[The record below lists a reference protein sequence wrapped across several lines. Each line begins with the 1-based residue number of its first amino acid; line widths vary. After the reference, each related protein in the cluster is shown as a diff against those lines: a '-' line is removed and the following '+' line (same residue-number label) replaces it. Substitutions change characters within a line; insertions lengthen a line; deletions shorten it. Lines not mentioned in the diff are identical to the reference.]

1 MATEG
6 VRFDDESGVFASN
19 CFPVRSIFGHGYDG
33 GGAWLIA
40 HRAEQRRRFKAV
52 LCTKPRTYSRIREE
66 RKKTERLGT
75 TLDGQRFDEDEAE
88 EEEAA
93 TLDGFFLMKQC
104 CVEDPS
110 DLCSINIAGK
120 ELSEVKEDD
129 FSLFDNVAYVN
140 AGENYLPFEA
150 FRGFPIIRELEM
162 PLNGLRSLKIDVTDY
177 PYLELLDL
185 SYNNLSS
192 EDVLALGLL
201 QNLRVL
207 HLSGNNFKT
216 LPADMSLPYIPD
228 PKQKTRYQRYT
239 KLEVLMLDDNKLSDV
254 SVFAALAGLQ
264 KLHHLNMEKNQI
276 AYVPQLKSV
285 EGKVVTQ
292 EVTIPEKKSKSSARG
307 GRSSRRS
314 KSRTSNSAHSTN
326 ADVQRAGTPEVKVSF
341 EVKAEA
347 VKEVSHLTKVKEEE
361 EEETCE
367 EKPKM
372 EADPVLDNMTTE
384 EKDLLNDD
392 LSLNIGDLTARLAIT
407 RMNELNDE
415 GETTQRAE
423 DQQASQCPFP
433 ELRYLSLAHNQIS
446 DEDALLAVAAWPM
459 LVELV
464 LHNNPLTTNHSGN
477 PPLLKRFLHDRLG
490 IKLVRKEE
498 PSLVKPHVEVHS
510 HKHRTVSGSVPK
522 VPKPSIEDRLMLEAP
537 PKPALQQP
545 EQGERTLSG
554 LDQQK
559 PLPPISSRVPKEG
572 PQPSPRFD
580 AWTEDKTDTTKN
592 EDAFFMTQVED
603 QEEEQKTAPE
613 EETEKRPRRKSGK
626 TTDRYRG
633 YEELLDIDSDEEE
646 GDIPK
651 DIQGNVRALK
661 YALTHQLVY
670 RDPTIHLDKVKRPV
684 QEYRRVPVPPAKPKT
699 RTEKVDE
706 VLENL
711 RTRTTVD
718 EASLVDVLG
727 HQKQYRKQFPEA
739 QSLLHQIQRRYN
751 VVRVS
756 SMKEARE
763 ARKHLQGAADEVGKA
778 NKHLTSLKK
787 KGVKVCE

>member
-6 VRFDDESGVFASN
+6 LRFDDGSGVFASN

-75 TLDGQRFDEDEAE
+75 TLDGQKFDEDEEEE
-88 EEEAA
+88 EEEAP

-177 PYLELLDL
+177 PFLELLDL

-201 QNLRVL
+201 QNLKVL
-207 HLSGNNFKT
+207 HLTGNNFKT

-228 PKQKTRYQRYT
+228 PKQKTRYQRFT
-239 KLEVLMLDDNKLSDV
+239 KLEVLMLDDNKLGDV

-292 EVTIPEKKSKSSARG
+292 EITIPEKKSKSSAKG

-314 KSRTSNSAHSTN
+314 KSRASNSAHSGN
-326 ADVQRAGTPEVKVSF
+326 ADVQRAASPEVKVQI

-347 VKEVSHLTKVKEEE
+347 LKEVSHLTKVEEE
-361 EEETCE
+361 EEAVNVEDT

-372 EADPVLDNMTTE
+372 EANPVQDNTTTE
-384 EKDLLNDD
+384 EKELLNDD
-392 LSLNIGDLTARLAIT
+392 LSLNVGDLTA
-407 RMNELNDE
+407 RMNELNDDA
-415 GETTQRAE
+415 GETTHQAE
-423 DQQASQCPFP
+423 DQQAQCPFP

-464 LHNNPLTTNHSGN
+464 IHSNPLTTNHSGN
-477 PPLLKRFLHDRLG
+477 PPLLKRFLQDRLG
-490 IKLVRKEE
+490 IKLVRKEQ
-498 PSLVKPHVEVHS
+498 PSIVKPHLEVHTR
-510 HKHRTVSGSVPK
+510 KHRTVSGTVPK

-537 PKPALQQP
+537 PQQAP
-545 EQGERTLSG
+545 QHPGQGERTLSG
-554 LDQQK
+554 LDLQK
-559 PLPPISSRVPKEG
+559 PLPPISPRVSKEC
-572 PQPSPRFD
+572 PQPSPRVD
-580 AWTEDKTDTTKN
+580 AWTEDKMATTSS
-592 EDAFFMTQVED
+592 EDAFFMTQVDD
-603 QEEEQKTAPE
+603 QEEEKNAASE
-613 EETEKRPRRKSGK
+613 EKTEKRERRKSGK
-626 TTDRYRG
+626 ISDRYCG
-633 YEELLDIDSDEEE
+633 YEELLDVDSDEEDGE
-646 GDIPK
+646 IPK

-670 RDPTIHLDKVKRPV
+670 RDPSVHLDKVTRPV
-684 QEYRRVPVPPAKPKT
+684 PEYRRVPVPPPKPKT
-699 RTEKVDE
+699 QAEKVDE

-711 RTRTTVD
+711 RTRSTVD
-718 EASLVDVLG
+718 EASLVDVLS
-727 HQKQYRKQFPEA
+727 HKKQYKKQFPEA
-739 QSLLHQIQRRYN
+739 QSLLQQIQRRYN

-763 ARKHLQGAADEVGKA
+763 ARKHMQGAADEVGKA
-778 NKHLTSLKK
+778 NKHITSLKK